1 MKVLLVALVLM
12 FVVKMIALKLSTP
25 AEKQGDHM
33 ETKTCALSVSET
45 VWAIGTQVIA
55 AAAVP

>member
-1 MKVLLVALVLM
+1 MSVM
-12 FVVKMIALKLSTP
+12 KMIALKLSTP
-25 AEKQGDHM
+25 AAKQGDHM
-33 ETKTCALSVSET
+33 ETKTCALSISET